1 MKTGQTLNAVTS
13 GTGKSIF
20 WSESMS
26 IQAMGQALEALR
38 SFSPYDG
45 RNLWIQEPEVDVDAA
60 IMALVRAIEAALEKE
75 KNS

>member
-1 MKTGQTLNAVTS
+1 
-13 GTGKSIF
+13 
-20 WSESMS
+20 MS
-26 IQAMGQALEALR
+26 IKAMGQALEALR

-60 IMALVRAIEAALEKE
+60 VMALVRAIEAALEKE